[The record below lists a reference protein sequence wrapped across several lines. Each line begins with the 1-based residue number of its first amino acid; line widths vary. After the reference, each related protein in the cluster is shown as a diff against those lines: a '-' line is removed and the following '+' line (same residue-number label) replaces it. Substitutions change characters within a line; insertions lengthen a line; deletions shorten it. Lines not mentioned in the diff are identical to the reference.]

1 MNQNIISPKVIS
13 EAIAEV
19 AKAKKLTN
27 QYENKVSKSLIAIRK
42 TLRQK
47 TQVKWG
53 YSEMAVRFRVSLL
66 TYKGWE
72 ENGLIA
78 NASAFVA
85 RYQELHAEI

>member
-1 MNQNIISPKVIS
+1 MNQNIISPKAIS

-19 AKAKKLTN
+19 AKAKSLTN

-53 YSEMAVRFRVSLL
+53 YS
-66 TYKGWE
+66 
-72 ENGLIA
+72 
-78 NASAFVA
+78 
-85 RYQELHAEI
+85 